1 MAKRSFAEVIEERL
15 SVVTKVPEL
24 TENKK
29 FNVHE
34 ALEHLRKKAI
44 IMSPIA
50 VGIMIMHPMQ
60 VLGIQVIYARFNDK

>member
-15 SVVTKVPEL
+15 SVVKVPEL

-50 VGIMIMHPMQ
+50 VGIMIMHPLQ